1 MATNPQQILNQTTP
15 TAVQP
20 TATQAPTSQ
29 AASTTPVSQF
39 PSVGQT
45 SSLGSSLPN
54 LLSTASPGQP
64 TQPGLL
70 GSAGT
75 PGFLGDL
82 PQLQP
87 YTSSLPYLAALERQP
102 QLQLPQYDDATL
114 QAIQAKLAGQQ
125 QSNPL
130 LNGKLPA
137 SSASTL
143 AKAQSPMSPMQLL
156 QTAGQSLWQQEIVQP
171 VQDYIN
177 TWKTDPRAG
186 LLETLGGVAVI
197 GGIIGLEAVTGGAAT
212 PFIFAAM
219 AATQAPNLIQSW
231 GSEITNPSDSNL
243 VRAMVSTGAG
253 ALAVGSPIRA
263 FKGIKIARNLL
274 EAQVQTRKAIT
285 SVDEAASLL
294 VGGARDDL
302 TAQLRTGAPI
312 TQQME
317 TLDINDVD
325 ALRTQLEKRGANLDE
340 GPAADLLRH
349 TDALATMRD
358 RLQSARESGDEEEA
372 GHAIA
377 EMKKYATD
385 NLRDPMLSTS
395 YSYLFLPSTPYSH
408 VPLAAIKDVE
418 AGLQDTLNKSTN
430 AIYGYLRRMH
440 LGFGLQSPS
449 DMAQASIASIKE
461 ADGYDRAAGS
471 PHDTTTRI
479 LSLLD
484 QMKKAAGIG
493 SGKSAIPTPEEFAR
507 DYGFRGVSA
516 RHPEFGAKELPAGA
530 WFADAYDVARD
541 YASTRPG
548 GAVHVVSRDAMAKG
562 DEATGYDGPLG
573 RGWTVAKPLTAPAK
587 VGWSVPA
594 DVADP
599 WEHLFGAASRTSE
612 DELILQALEEP
623 DKWKLLSTAQQAYAQ
638 KLRDISDMM
647 TVGSLKRG
655 VIAQPLQGRIGH
667 FFTGPAAE
675 EAAKTQQQL
684 EDEAR
689 QVYTSSWLTRPQ
701 GSRSRFWKAAIDDE
715 GNLSFIGKTRA
726 QILEGLADQRAKAI
740 KGHDYRQV
748 YAGNETQIMAWR
760 RSHAQ
765 LLKRHKN
772 EAGAAAVV
780 DKARQAFGDIGAEM
794 VEMKRSELNKLLNAK
809 APERELVTGYEAI
822 KRMVTT
828 HVFVQQRAMYGE
840 ALQAHAHLAVDK
852 LKDIFGK
859 LPMSNW
865 GGQMVLP
872 AFKSTHDYPDV
883 LPETVFG
890 GGNDQAERMGY
901 FLAHPA
907 TGRQGDLNY
916 RPALYARGKLAN
928 EISQASEKLTSAEHQ
943 SGVINALYKVSS
955 QSKRFIMYNPI
966 YHGLNV
972 AGRAI
977 AFVAQDPAIAGSAF
991 KAVKQLGEDPA
1002 AYHDLLEEASMA
1014 GMVHANQWNVAEQLR
1029 RAQREEDGQPSFFGA
1044 VRNVGRALDNA
1055 HLEHADRPLWAA
1067 VDQLQLAGYLY
1078 SKQRFL
1084 ERGIKEFEARRLA
1097 GAYANNLGGMVNP
1110 MYMSRLWRQM
1120 KGMLFFAPSYWTTF
1134 LHSVQSVMPG
1144 ASRLS
1149 KMTADLHGGKFTGLA
1164 AVPLRAID
1172 NRSRIEL
1179 VRAQRDW
1186 MITYLAATATT
1197 MDMMNVMFSGHH
1209 LWDNEQGHQW
1219 NIDVTNLPG
1228 VGGTQTAPS
1237 GEVKRAYISAMPL
1250 FRQGVDIGNAIG
1262 LGHDWGFGHV
1272 FSDQSWKQQ
1281 DALHKTELA
1290 LGGLVD
1296 GVRQA
1301 GSTKIGQLPQ
1311 VAYGVA
1317 TGRELTSD
1325 LGTGT
1330 QVQIDRPAA
1339 LLSLSPGGYQLQ
1351 RLWKMYQQ
1359 GYQQYQP
1366 GTPQYQQAQQQFQR
1380 QAGSMGLG
1388 AVMGLTG
1395 FPSVYHMGVE
1405 KPPIDDSK
1413 FQNWTTQR
1421 DASHTRMTQYSTS
1434 VFQGQMTPIE
1444 YARHKH
1450 EEMIRMNQLNADTWG
1465 QSSPGATLA
1474 SSYTSLAQQFGLD
1487 NPSLSDQDWFER
1499 YDAFLPAWQQLLQS
1513 ASPSTRAAWWDH
1525 STMQWTDADYL
1536 EWEARQLRDSLAAS
1550 IDGQGGNYIRAF
1562 QNQLFRLKPTLTV
1575 AEYQQVEQSDPQYI
1589 TYKTMLTEMG
1599 RTSPLGAFVSAFSS
1613 PFTQTYVPPA
1623 NLGLSQADA
1632 ADLAQHTG
1640 QTVIL
1645 PGTAQQLATQAKQ
1658 IAQDPNVA
1666 QAGGQPE
1673 ANPQFQ
1679 QQEQQAIGAAQ
1690 QAAAQGQ

>member
-1 MATNPQQILNQTTP
+1 M
-15 TAVQP
+15 
-20 TATQAPTSQ
+20 
-29 AASTTPVSQF
+29 
-39 PSVGQT
+39 
-45 SSLGSSLPN
+45 
-54 LLSTASPGQP
+54 PGQP

-70 GSAGT
+70 GAAGT

-274 EAQVQTRKAIT
+274 EAQVQTRKAIS

-372 GHAIA
+372 GHAVA

-449 DMAQASIASIKE
+449 DMATASIASIKE

-484 QMKKAAGIG
+484 QMKKAAGV
-493 SGKSAIPTPEEFAR
+493 EE
-507 DYGFRGVSA
+507 
-516 RHPEFGAKELPAGA
+516 P
-530 WFADAYDVARD
+530 
-541 YASTRPG
+541 
-548 GAVHVVSRDAMAKG
+548 HVEK
-562 DEATGYDGPLG
+562 
-573 RGWTVAKPLTAPAK
+573 
-587 VGWSVPA
+587 
-594 DVADP
+594 
-599 WEHLFGAASRTSE
+599 
-612 DELILQALEEP
+612 ILQALEEP
-623 DKWKLLSTAQQAYAQ
+623 EKWQSLSTEHQAFAQ
-638 KLRDISDMM
+638 KLRDLSDMM

-715 GNLSFIGKTRA
+715 GNLSFVGKTRA

-748 YAGNETQIMAWR
+748 YAGNEAQIMAWR

-928 EISQASEKLTSAEHQ
+928 EISQAAEKLTSAEHQ

-1311 VAYGVA
+1311 VGYGIA

-1325 LGTGT
+1325 LGSGT

-1339 LLSLSPGGYQLQ
+1339 LLSLSPGGYQMQ
-1351 RLWKMYQQ
+1351 RMWKMYQQ
-1359 GYQQYQP
+1359 GYLQYQP
-1366 GTPQYQQAQQQFQR
+1366 GTQQYQQAQQQFWQ

-1575 AEYQQVEQSDPQYI
+1575 AEYQQVEKSDPQYI

-1623 NLGLSQADA
+1623 SLGLSQADA

>member
-1 MATNPQQILNQTTP
+1 MATDPQQILNQTTP

-54 LLSTASPGQP
+54 LLSTAVPGQP

-70 GSAGT
+70 GAAGT

-274 EAQVQTRKAIT
+274 EAQVQTRKAIS

-372 GHAIA
+372 GHAVA

-449 DMAQASIASIKE
+449 DMATASIASIKE

-484 QMKKAAGIG
+484 QMKKAAGV
-493 SGKSAIPTPEEFAR
+493 EE
-507 DYGFRGVSA
+507 
-516 RHPEFGAKELPAGA
+516 P
-530 WFADAYDVARD
+530 
-541 YASTRPG
+541 
-548 GAVHVVSRDAMAKG
+548 HVEK
-562 DEATGYDGPLG
+562 
-573 RGWTVAKPLTAPAK
+573 
-587 VGWSVPA
+587 
-594 DVADP
+594 
-599 WEHLFGAASRTSE
+599 
-612 DELILQALEEP
+612 ILQALEEP
-623 DKWKLLSTAQQAYAQ
+623 EKWQSLSTEHQAFAQ
-638 KLRDISDMM
+638 KLRDLSDMM

-715 GNLSFIGKTRA
+715 GNLSFVGKTRA

-748 YAGNETQIMAWR
+748 YAGNEAQIMAWR

-928 EISQASEKLTSAEHQ
+928 EISQAAEKLTSAEHQ

-1311 VAYGVA
+1311 VGYGIA

-1325 LGTGT
+1325 LGSGT

-1339 LLSLSPGGYQLQ
+1339 LLSLSPGGYQMQ
-1351 RLWKMYQQ
+1351 RMWKMYQQ
-1359 GYQQYQP
+1359 GYLQYQP
-1366 GTPQYQQAQQQFQR
+1366 GTQQYQQAQQQFWQ

-1575 AEYQQVEQSDPQYI
+1575 AEYQQVEKSDPQYI

-1623 NLGLSQADA
+1623 SLGLSQADA